1 MNLLPSLV
9 NFNIHRQFL
18 PLPHSPEVS
27 KHFVILTTD
36 KNAAQSQRRLRRRR
50 RRLAP
55 ERQATTHAQHLTS
68 FFTQHPTPTTCLGLP
83 WAALDR
89 LGPLSAFKSKSRNV
103 ESLKSVAPPP
113 PSTLHKV
120 QCRVQRRTR
129 FPHFVCAQRAYQLSC
144 RLATCHFPRCELPKG
159 KVELSTA
166 SEGSLIWKIAYD
178 MYNIYLIF
186 LINS

>member
-18 PLPHSPEVS
+18 LLPHSPEVS

-50 RRLAP
+50 RRHAP
-55 ERQATTHAQHLTS
+55 KRQATTHAQHLTPS
-68 FFTQHPTPTTCLGLP
+68 SILHPAPSRHPTPTTCLGLP

-129 FPHFVCAQRAYQLSC
+129 FPHFVCAQRAY
-144 RLATCHFPRCELPKG
+144 
-159 KVELSTA
+159 
-166 SEGSLIWKIAYD
+166 
-178 MYNIYLIF
+178 
-186 LINS
+186 

>member
-36 KNAAQSQRRLRRRR
+36 KNAAQSQRRLRRR
-50 RRLAP
+50 
-55 ERQATTHAQHLTS
+55 QATTHAQHLPPCS
-68 FFTQHPTPTTCLGLP
+68 ILHPAPSPRHPTPTTCLGLP

-103 ESLKSVAPPP
+103 ESLKSVAPPLHLSQRCTKCSAECNAARAFHTLCVRSGHISFLVALP
-113 PSTLHKV
+113 PATWQSV
-120 QCRVQRRTR
+120 NC
-129 FPHFVCAQRAYQLSC
+129 QRAKLNWAQLQ
-144 RLATCHFPRCELPKG
+144 REATCSIYTKYTILALG
-159 KVELSTA
+159 VEA
-166 SEGSLIWKIAYD
+166 K
-178 MYNIYLIF
+178 
-186 LINS
+186 